1 MDLYISELCSLMRNG
16 AVVAVVLSSA
26 ASSVELDT
34 LPCVPV
40 CWQRHSV
47 CLAEAP
53 SSHSVHN
60 NLDVPSYCGKELG
73 EGKKC
78 QRE

>member
-1 MDLYISELCSLMRNG
+1 MRNG

-34 LPCVPV
+34 LPCVPAG
-40 CWQRHSV
+40 WQRHSV
-47 CLAEAP
+47 CLLAEAP

-60 NLDVPSYCGKELG
+60 LDVPSLCGKELG
-73 EGKKC
+73 ADKKEPK
-78 QRE
+78 RVRVRK

>member
-1 MDLYISELCSLMRNG
+1 MRNG
-16 AVVAVVLSSA
+16 AVVAVELSSA

-40 CWQRHSV
+40 CL
-47 CLAEAP
+47 LAEAP

-60 NLDVPSYCGKELG
+60 NLDVPSLCGKGLG
-73 EGKKC
+73 ADKK
-78 QRE
+78 RAKERKHRVRK